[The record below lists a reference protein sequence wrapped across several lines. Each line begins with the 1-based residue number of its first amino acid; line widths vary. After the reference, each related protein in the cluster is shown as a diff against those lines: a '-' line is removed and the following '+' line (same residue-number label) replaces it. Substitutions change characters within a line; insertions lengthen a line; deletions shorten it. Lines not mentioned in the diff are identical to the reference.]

1 MWKKLL
7 LILLIFSVRANT
19 STVTLAS
26 SDWSPYTGPNLQ
38 NNGFTAEIIKQAL
51 AHSGMKSHFIYMPW
65 KRAMESVRAGEIDA
79 LYSAYYSYERAAS
92 YLLTDP
98 YISSELMFAVHKD
111 SPLSGYNALSDLIQ
125 YRIGVV
131 RGYVNSQ
138 EFDQADYLNK
148 EEVTSDHLNLKKL
161 LGKRVDLIV
170 IDKYVALHLL
180 SSMNY
185 PENSIRFLD
194 KPLDRKP
201 VYVMFSR
208 ENTQSPARVEAFNRG
223 LQAIKAAGVYQKILE
238 VYGFSVQSEPVVNN

>member
-7 LILLIFSVRANT
+7 LILFILSVRANA
-19 STVTLAS
+19 STVTLVS
-26 SDWSPYTGPNLQ
+26 SDWPPYTGPNLK

-51 AHSGMKSHFIYMPW
+51 AYSGITSHFIYMPW
-65 KRAMESVRAGEIDA
+65 KRAMESARAGEVDA

-92 YLLTDP
+92 YLLTEP

-111 SPLSGYNALSDLIQ
+111 SALSGYNELADLVQ

-131 RGYVNSQ
+131 RGYVNNQ

-148 EEVTSDHLNLKKL
+148 EEVTNDQLNLKKL
-161 LGKRVDLIV
+161 MGRRVDLIV

-194 KPLDRKP
+194 KPLDMKP

-208 ENTQSPARVEAFNRG
+208 ENIQSPARVEAFNRG
-223 LQAIKAAGVYQKILE
+223 LQAIKAAGIYQKILKM
-238 VYGFSVQSEPVVNN
+238 YGFSVQPEAVDNH